1 MTTEA
6 KKAVFISYASD
17 DRGAALRICES
28 LRSAG
33 IEVWFDQSELRGGDA
48 WDALIRKQ
56 IKTCSIFLAIISE
69 NTRARQEGYFRL
81 EWKLAVDRSHL
92 MSQERAF
99 LLPVAIDD
107 TQEDSDNLP
116 DRFKEVQWV
125 RLPGGGAPT
134 SFIDQVNRL
143 LMTVP
148 TGPAQIAASPPP
160 AFAIGSRPPGS
171 KARAPLFGAAA
182 FILAAALAATAV
194 RHYWNTHAGSA
205 QESAADPSSV
215 AAPVSVPVKPVG
227 FNPPEHSIAVM
238 PFINMSG
245 DSAQEYFSDG
255 LSEELLDALSRLSGL
270 HVAARTSS
278 FSFKGKTTT
287 VADIA
292 RTLNVATLLEGS
304 VRREGTKVRISAQLI
319 SAVSGFEIW
328 SQTYDREL
336 KDVLKLQ
343 TDVATAVIQSL
354 RVKLIDDLPALVEA
368 GGTHDPQALD
378 LFLQAKALSRKQSLQ
393 NLNKILELT
402 TEAIRLDPQYADAY
416 GTRANAES
424 NLAGGWDPQERIA
437 GRFAAARRDIERAVE
452 LAPQDA
458 LNRATYGTVLQN
470 GYLDFRG
477 AQAQFAKAEELS
489 PNDATSMASVA
500 NFQALMGRSVEATTT
515 IRRALALNP
524 LSPGAWANSATAFL
538 YIGLYED
545 AIKASDHVASLGS
558 AQGEAARCQAL
569 LALGRNQQALAA
581 CQPADDAIKQAA
593 LAVLL
598 NKLHRQSEA
607 QSMLDQLMK
616 ENGDAAAYQYA
627 GIYAQWGD
635 KKAALKWIEKAY
647 EIKDPGIA
655 FTKAD
660 IMLEPI
666 RREPRFQAV
675 VRKLNFP
682 D

>member
-17 DRGAALRICES
+17 DREAALKICES

-48 WDALIRKQ
+48 WDGSIRKQ
-56 IKTCSIFLAIISE
+56 IKNCALFLAVISK

-107 TQEDSDNLP
+107 THEDSDNLP

-125 RLPGGGAPT
+125 RLPAGGVPD
-134 SFIDQVNRL
+134 SFIERVNRL
-143 LMTVP
+143 LAAVPTAQAQVSGSSPPAPAVTVP
-148 TGPAQIAASPPP
+148 PPR
-160 AFAIGSRPPGS
+160 FKGRP
-171 KARAPLFGAAA
+171 LILGAAGLILA
-182 FILAAALAATAV
+182 ILAAIAV
-194 RHYWNTHAGSA
+194 RHRLNANVGATPESVSTANTSA
-205 QESAADPSSV
+205 PPAKIA
-215 AAPVSVPVKPVG
+215 G

-238 PFINMSG
+238 PFVNMSG
-245 DSAQEYFSDG
+245 DPAQEYFSDG

-292 RTLNVATLLEGS
+292 RTLNVGTLLEGS

-319 SAVSGFEIW
+319 SALTGFEIW

-336 KDVLKLQ
+336 KDVFKLQ
-343 TDVATAVIQSL
+343 TEIATAVIQSL
-354 RVKLIDDLPALVEA
+354 SVLIDNVPALVET
-368 GGTHDPQALD
+368 GGTHDPRALD
-378 LFLQAKALSRKQSLQ
+378 LFLKSLALGRKQSLQ
-393 NLNKILELT
+393 NLHQMVELT
-402 TEAIRLDPQYADAY
+402 TQAIQLDPRYAEAY
-416 GTRANAES
+416 SARANVES
-424 NLAGGWDPQERIA
+424 NLAGVWDPQQRVTSRYAE
-437 GRFAAARRDIERAVE
+437 ARRDIERAIE
-452 LAPQDA
+452 LAPQNGR
-458 LNRATYGTVLQN
+458 NRSVYGVILQN

-477 AQAQFAKAEELS
+477 AQAQFAKAQELS
-489 PNDATSMASVA
+489 PNEVTSMAAVA
-500 NFQALMGRSVEATTT
+500 NFQALMGRGAEATTT

-524 LSPGAWANSATAFL
+524 LSPGAWANSAAAFL

-545 AIKASDHVASLGS
+545 AIKAAEHTASLGS
-558 AQGEAARCQAL
+558 PVAEGTLCQAL
-569 LALGRNQQALAA
+569 LELGRNQEALAA
-581 CQPADDAIKQAA
+581 CQPADDATKQAA
-593 LAVLL
+593 LAVLF
-598 NKLHRQSEA
+598 NKLNRQSEA
-607 QSMLDQLMK
+607 QAVLDQLVK

-635 KKAALKWIEKAY
+635 TKAALKWLEKAY
-647 EIKDPGIA
+647 EVKDPGLA
-655 FTKAD
+655 YMKAD
-660 IMLEPI
+660 IMLDPI